1 MNNLRELFNK
11 INKITKLRIGVAQ
24 KQNEVAFKILN
35 SIYPLKIKR
44 FKSGLSKNGWVI
56 PKNLE
61 VVTADIRKNHKIV
74 YNGKKN
80 ILGVIANS
88 NSFNGKICG
97 RNLKKHLFF
106 SKRLKGAVPFHCIGN
121 YRPWVKNWGFCVPKK
136 VFDSVRNNSLYQVNL
151 KIKKTPSSMIVGES
165 VVPGMKR
172 KTFIFNAHTCHPG
185 QFEDGYCGIGVIL
198 TLLKHIEK
206 IPKRQN
212 TYKAVFAPEHLGSF
226 YYVDRL
232 PRQQIKDIHG
242 TIFMEMLGLK
252 TPFAFQESFFGKSE
266 LDRAFLKAFED
277 MGLKFRH
284 GKFREILGN
293 DETVWEAP
301 GIEIPCVSFSRCY
314 KSPFYYKEYHTDQDI
329 FSEKKLSNI
338 SQALKILKYVIFILE
353 NNFFIKLKTKGLI
366 SLANPIYNL
375 YNPHPDPTCPEKIN
389 SERAQLAKLQDKI
402 FRYMDG
408 SLTILDLAIIH
419 QIKFTLLLDYLLK
432 LSFKNIIS
440 LK

>member
-1 MNNLRELFNK
+1 MNNLQLIFKK
-11 INKITKLRIGVAQ
+11 IDKITKLRIGVAQ
-24 KQNEVAFKILN
+24 KENDAAFKILN

-56 PKNLE
+56 PKHLE
-61 VVTADIRKNHKIV
+61 VIKADIRKNHKIF

-88 NSFNGKICG
+88 NSFVGKIRG

-106 SKRLKGAVPFHCIGN
+106 SKRLTDAVPFHCIGN
-121 YRPWVKNWGFCVPKK
+121 YRPWVKNWGFCLPKK

-165 VVPGMKR
+165 VIPGKKR

-198 TLLKHIEK
+198 ALLQHLEK

-226 YYVDRL
+226 YYINRL
-232 PRQQIKDIHG
+232 QQQQIKDIHG
-242 TIFMEMLGLK
+242 AIFMEMLGLK

-314 KSPFYYKEYHTDQDI
+314 KSPFYYKEYHTEQDKY
-329 FSEKKLSNI
+329 SPKKLFSI
-338 SQALKILKYVIFILE
+338 SSSLNVLKYIIFILE
-353 NNFFIKLKTKGLI
+353 NNFYVKSKIKGLVA
-366 SLANPIYNL
+366 LANPHYDL
-375 YNPHPDPTCPEKIN
+375 YHRHPDPTCNEKIN
-389 SERAQLAKLQDKI
+389 QDESSLASLQDKI

-408 SLTILDLAIIH
+408 SLTVLDLAIMH
-419 QIKFTLLLDYLLK
+419 NIKFSLLLKYISK